1 MTNRTAALG
10 IVLSM
15 WLTGCARST
24 HPATIAATQA
34 TPASAPTRCWILDR
48 IYPVTDVAFNAH
60 KVTRAERN
68 EVQLWA
74 SRVSPDQRSL
84 VRWIRDPRDKAIYVF
99 VAEPE
104 RPGTISDWVALNA
117 NIAIDV
123 HQCYLHAV
131 PNI

>member
-1 MTNRTAALG
+1 M
-10 IVLSM
+10 
-15 WLTGCARST
+15 
-24 HPATIAATQA
+24 
-34 TPASAPTRCWILDR
+34 
-48 IYPVTDVAFNAH
+48 TDVAFNAH

-99 VAEPE
+99 VAEHE

-123 HQCYLHAV
+123 HQCHLHAV